1 MGSLAKQIIAAVE
14 AVIGRAARPVL
25 LHRPFLPSDA
35 WTDVKDCLDSG
46 WVSSAGAAVTR
57 FEEELAKCTGVRRAV
72 AVVNGTAAL
81 QMCLNVAGV
90 AAEDE
95 VLCPSLSFV
104 ATANAI
110 SHCGAI
116 PHFVD
121 VDPERLAISPNALRS
136 RLEEISIRDR
146 GRLINWET
154 GRRIA
159 GVVLM
164 HCFGHPGALDEI
176 KAICDQYQ
184 LPLIEDAAES
194 LGSWYK
200 GRHTGGFG
208 LASAISFNGNKIVTT
223 GGGGAVLTND
233 EGLANRIKHLTATAK
248 IPHPWEFEHDS
259 VAWNYRMPNLNAALG
274 LSQLAMLPELVTAKR
289 RLAKGYEEAFSDV
302 EGLVFLREPA
312 DSVSNYWLNTICLQR
327 ANWEERNAVLAALNQ
342 AGFQARPVWR
352 PLHTLPM
359 YRDCPRGELAAT
371 EDSAVRLINLPSSP
385 CLGWETGNQA

>member
-1 MGSLAKQIIAAVE
+1 MESLAEQIIAAVE
-14 AVIGRAARPVL
+14 AVIGEADRPVL
-25 LHRPFLPSDA
+25 LHRPILPNDA
-35 WTDVKDCLDSG
+35 WRDVKDCLDSG

-57 FEEELAKCTGVRRAV
+57 FEDELAKHAGVRRAV

-81 QMCLNVAGV
+81 QMCLQVAGISS
-90 AAEDE
+90 EDE
-95 VLCPSLSFV
+95 VICPSLSFV

-110 SHCGAI
+110 SHCGGI

-121 VDPERLAISPNALRS
+121 VDFDRLAISPRSLRT
-136 RLEEISIRDR
+136 RLEEIAIRD
-146 GRLINWET
+146 GGKLINRET

-164 HCFGHPGALDEI
+164 HCFGHPGAIDEI
-176 KAICDQYQ
+176 QAICNGYQ

-208 LASAISFNGNKIVTT
+208 LASAVSFNGNKIVTT

-233 EGLANRIKHLTATAK
+233 EGLANRIKHLTTTAK
-248 IPHPWEFEHDS
+248 VPHPWEFEHDA
-259 VAWNYRMPNLNAALG
+259 VGWNYRMPNLNAALG
-274 LSQLAMLPELVTAKR
+274 LSQLAKLPELVAAKR
-289 RLAKGYEEAFSDV
+289 RLAMRYDEVFSQV
-302 EGLVFLREPA
+302 EGVEFLREPA
-312 DSVSNYWLNTICLQR
+312 DSVSNYWLNTIRLQR
-327 ANWEERNAVLAALNQ
+327 ADRGQRDTVLAALNE

-359 YRDCPRGELAAT
+359 YCDCPRGGLAVT
-371 EDSAVRLINLPSSP
+371 EDSAARIINLPSSP
-385 CLGWETGNQA
+385 CLGWETGNQP